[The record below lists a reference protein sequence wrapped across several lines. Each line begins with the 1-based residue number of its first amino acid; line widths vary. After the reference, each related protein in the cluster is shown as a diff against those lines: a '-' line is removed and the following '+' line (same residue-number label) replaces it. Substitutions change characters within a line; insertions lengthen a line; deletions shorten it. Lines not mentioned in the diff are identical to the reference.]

1 MILTL
6 PDAAPQLTLAL
17 YQPDIAQNAGTL
29 LRMCACLG
37 VEAALIGPAGF
48 AWGDRS
54 LRRAGMD
61 YLDYV
66 TLSRHACFEDFDV
79 WRRAQRPPRRLV
91 LLTTKSPLSYLDARF
106 RAGDVLMVG
115 RRIGWRS
122 GGSRR
127 QGRSRGVD
135 RHEGGNALA
144 QRRHRRGDGAGRG
157 AASAARRV
165 IAYLHSCCTRA
176 SASERPLSE

>member
-1 MILTL
+1 MTSTT
-6 PDAAPQLTLAL
+6 PDAAPQPMLAL

-48 AWGDRS
+48 ACGDRS

-61 YLDYV
+61 YLDHV

-79 WRRAQRPPRRLV
+79 WRRTQRPPRRLV
-91 LLTTKSPLSYLDARF
+91 LLTTKSPLSHLDVRF

-115 RRIGWRS
+115 RESAGVPDEVAVKADLAVSIRLRPGMRS
-122 GGSRR
+122 LNVAIAAAMALGEALR
-127 QGRSRGVD
+127 QLRD
-135 RHEGGNALA
+135 A
-144 QRRHRRGDGAGRG
+144 
-157 AASAARRV
+157 
-165 IAYLHSCCTRA
+165 
-176 SASERPLSE
+176 

>member
-1 MILTL
+1 MPTK
-6 PDAAPQLTLAL
+6 DGAPMTSTTPHAEPRLTLAL

-61 YLDYV
+61 YLDHV
-66 TLSRHACFEDFDV
+66 RLSRHACFEDFDA
-79 WRRAQRPPRRLV
+79 WRRAQQPPRRLV

-106 RAGDVLMVG
+106 CDGDVLMVG
-115 RRIGWRS
+115 RES
-122 GGSRR
+122 A
-127 QGRSRGVD
+127 GVPD
-135 RHEGGNALA
+135 EVVARA
-144 QRRHRRGDGAGRG
+144 DV
-157 AASAARRV
+157 AASVGMRPGMRSLNVAIAAAMAIGEALRQLRE
-165 IAYLHSCCTRA
+165 A
-176 SASERPLSE
+176 

>member
-1 MILTL
+1 MTCTTA
-6 PDAAPQLTLAL
+6 DAAPQLTLAL

-29 LRMCACLG
+29 LRMCACLC

-61 YLDYV
+61 YLDHV
-66 TLSRHACFEDFDV
+66 TLSRHACFEDFDD

-106 RAGDVLMVG
+106 RSGDVLMVG
-115 RRIGWRS
+115 RES
-122 GGSRR
+122 A
-127 QGRSRGVD
+127 GVPED
-135 RHEGGNALA
+135 VAARADL
-144 QRRHRRGDGAGRG
+144 
-157 AASAARRV
+157 AASIRMRPGMRSLNVAIAAAMALGEALRQLRD
-165 IAYLHSCCTRA
+165 A
-176 SASERPLSE
+176 